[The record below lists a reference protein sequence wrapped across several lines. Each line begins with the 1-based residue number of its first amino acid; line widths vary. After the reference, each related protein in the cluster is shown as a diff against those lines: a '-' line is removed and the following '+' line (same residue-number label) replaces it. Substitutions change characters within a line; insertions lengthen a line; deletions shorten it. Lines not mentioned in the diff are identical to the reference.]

1 MKEKKFGRSFAT
13 LPQRWFNS
21 YQTDLD
27 GSRSLPFQFVP
38 GDLLVHF
45 AGVPDRDERMKYY
58 LERAEH
64 HSPAWE
70 IPLESTNLLDDIRGF
85 WAEQHNA
92 LAEARSKL
100 HEMKA
105 QARETF
111 DKTSQQLET
120 QRSKLDQEG
129 VVHIERDMQLLK
141 ECLEEDRDD
150 LEDVRSAHES
160 LQNVSRYLCSDGTG
174 SELSMNSR
182 ESRSK
187 RLSPNRGKR
196 SINKPEPLYRRANKS
211 YSNRRIWAVEAT

>member
-1 MKEKKFGRSFAT
+1 MREKKFGQSLAT

-45 AGVPDRDERMKYY
+45 AGVPDRDERMEYY
-58 LERAEH
+58 LERAEK
-64 HSPAWE
+64 HSPSWE
-70 IPLESTNLLDDIRGF
+70 IPLQSTNLLDDIRGF
-85 WAEQHNA
+85 WAERHKA

-105 QARETF
+105 QAREIF

-120 QRSKLDQEG
+120 QRSKLDREG
-129 VVHIERDMQLLK
+129 VVHIERDMQMLK
-141 ECLEEDRDD
+141 ETLEEDSDD

-160 LQNVSRYLCSDGTG
+160 LQNVSRYLCAKSTG

-187 RLSPNRGKR
+187 RPSPNRGKR
-196 SINKPEPLYRRANKS
+196 STKKPEPLYQRASKS
-211 YSNRRIWAVEAT
+211 YSNRRIWAVVTT